1 VANKRRCPY
10 CLKYNNPK
18 NALIVKR
25 SAFCSLDHAVKHSR
39 DTTSKRRKKIQV
51 EKSKKYRK
59 AKADLLL
66 NNLPHQKKLTQ
77 KVINRLAK
85 LLDAGKPCI
94 DCGATWSDYKFH
106 GGHYRSV
113 GSAPEL
119 RFDLR
124 NIHGQ
129 KGSCNCA
136 TGRRKHKAGAIGS
149 MYEKGLIRRYGQRFV
164 NWLNGPHS
172 PQKFTCDDL
181 RGLRCVF
188 SAEIKRLEAGS
199 TPSRDWRALPD

>member
-1 VANKRRCPY
+1 M
-10 CLKYNNPK
+10 
-18 NALIVKR
+18 
-25 SAFCSLDHAVKHSR
+25 DHAVKYGR
-39 DTTSKRRKKIQV
+39 DTAPKTRKKIQV
-51 EKSKKYRK
+51 EKSKEDRK
-59 AKADLLL
+59 AKADLLF
-66 NNLPHQKKLTQ
+66 NNLPHQQKLTQ

-94 DCGATWSDYKFH
+94 DCGEPWLDYKFH
-106 GGHYRSV
+106 GGHFRSV

-119 RFDLR
+119 RFDIR

-129 KGSCNCA
+129 QGSCNCA

-149 MYEKGLIRRYGQRFV
+149 MYEKGLIKRYGQRYV
-164 NWLNGPHS
+164 DWLNGPHS

-181 RGLRCVF
+181 RGLRGVF